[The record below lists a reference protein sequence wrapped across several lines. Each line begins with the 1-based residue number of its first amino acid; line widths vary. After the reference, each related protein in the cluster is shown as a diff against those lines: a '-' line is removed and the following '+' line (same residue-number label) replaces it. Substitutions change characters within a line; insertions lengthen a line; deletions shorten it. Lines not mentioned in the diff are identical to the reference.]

1 MATFAKSFAVT
12 NYLKIALKNVAL
24 SLHAMI
30 INAKISAE
38 QIAKIIKNVIAQ
50 CCACEQTV
58 KNAQTL
64 HF

>member
-1 MATFAKSFAVT
+1 VATFAKSFAVT

-38 QIAKIIKNVIAQ
+38 QIAKIIKNVIKNVDNLYFAVII
-50 CCACEQTV
+50 V
-58 KNAQTL
+58 KMTAI
-64 HF
+64 